1 MHTKSFG
8 KTILILFLFFAEIE
22 YSDAQTVYDFGF
34 KKDFSVSVLD
44 SSGAP
49 LNFAWAGGMNSC
61 HFSEIDMNLDGIN
74 DLVSFDKTGNKLLT
88 FINNGITDSIS
99 YTFDPYY
106 LKFFPDF
113 SGWVH
118 FIDYNNDQKNDIFTY
133 APGGIRVYKNVSD
146 TILKFQLLYPML
158 NSDMGSSISNISVT
172 YDDYP
177 AIYDI
182 DGDGDLDILSF
193 FGLGTFIQMHQNLS
207 QELYSNSDTLQYEL
221 SYYCWGDFSENSM
234 NNKLSLN
241 ITCPWRD
248 DTNNTSKTTRHTGST
263 MLADDFNNDGL
274 TDLILGDV
282 DYFNLIK
289 LTNGGTA
296 DSAHMISQDTLF
308 PSESIAVNF
317 NSFPVASYVDL
328 NNDSKKDL
336 LVSPFSSVYTLAE
349 NTNSIWLYKNTGSP
363 TLPNFSYVKPDFL
376 QGEMIETGSGC
387 YPVVYDYNSDGL
399 QDIIVG
405 NYGYL
410 DSSYYE
416 FGYLKS
422 VFRSQIA
429 VLENKGTLT
438 NPSFQIVNTDY
449 ADLSQLKL
457 TGLIPSF
464 GDIDGDGDKDMICG
478 NSDGSLIY
486 FENTAGIENL
496 PVYNAPVYNFQAID
510 VGDYS
515 VPQLFDLN
523 GDNLLDLAVGKK
535 NGTISYFQNTGTINN
550 PVFTHI
556 TDKLGQVNVSDP
568 NISIHG
574 YSSPYFFIDS
584 NKIKLFSGSEKGNIF
599 YYKNIESNLGG
610 KFTAVD
616 SILIFIDKDSSTLFI
631 NEGMRSGV
639 AVYDLNNDGYKD
651 LVTGNFSGGLSFYYG
666 TKPHAMSS
674 IDEAILDNGPGFNLH
689 PNPANT
695 DIKISYSKTFG
706 SRIRV
711 EIYDIIGNTVLMDER
726 SFTDE
731 FEIELSQ
738 LKSGFYICKAIAVND
753 QDIPTNLGSRKFV
766 IVR

>member
-1 MHTKSFG
+1 MKSSG
-8 KTILILFLFFAEIE
+8 KAFILFFLFFAIIKHL
-22 YSDAQTVYDFGF
+22 DAQTAYDFGF
-34 KKDFSVSVLD
+34 KKDYSVSVLD
-44 SSGAP
+44 SSGAH
-49 LNFAWAGGMNSC
+49 LYLAWAGGMNSC
-61 HFSEIDMNLDGIN
+61 HFSAIDLDLDGIN

-88 FINNGITDSIS
+88 FINNGISDSIS
-99 YTFDPYY
+99 YTFAPYFR
-106 LKFFPDF
+106 KFFPEF

-133 APGGIRVYKNVSD
+133 TPGGIKVYKNVSD

-207 QELYSNSDTLQYEL
+207 KELYSNSDTLLYEL

-234 NNKLSLN
+234 NSFLTLN
-241 ITCPWRD
+241 ITCPPWRD
-248 DTNNTSKTTRHTGST
+248 DSTKTGKGTRHTGST
-263 MLADDFNNDGL
+263 MLADDFNGDGL

-308 PSESIAVNF
+308 PSESLPVYF

-328 NNDSKKDL
+328 NNDTKKDL

-349 NTNSIWLYKNTGSP
+349 NTNSIWFYKNTGS
-363 TLPNFSYVKPDFL
+363 LSIPNFSYVKPDFL

-399 QDIIVG
+399 QDIILG

-438 NPSFQIVNTDY
+438 NPSFQIVDDDY
-449 ADLSQLKL
+449 AALSQLKL
-457 TGLIPSF
+457 TGLIPAF
-464 GDIDGDGDKDMICG
+464 GDLDNDGDKDMICG

-486 FENTAGIENL
+486 FENSAGSGNIPE
-496 PVYNAPVYNFQAID
+496 YNAPVYNFQAVD

-523 GDNLLDLAVGKK
+523 SDNLLDLAVGKK
-535 NGTISYFQNTGTINN
+535 NGTISYFQNTGTVNN
-550 PVFTHI
+550 PVFTKI
-556 TDKLGQVNVSDP
+556 TDNLGLVNVTDP
-568 NISIHG
+568 GISIHG
-574 YSSPYFFIDS
+574 YSSPCFFIDS
-584 NKIKLFSGSEKGNIF
+584 NKIKLFTGSEKGNIF
-599 YYKNIESNLGG
+599 YYKDIESNLGG
-610 KFTAVD
+610 KFSAVD
-616 SILIFIDKDSSTLFI
+616 SVLIFVDKDSTTLFI

-639 AVYDLNNDGYKD
+639 AVFDFDNDGYKD
-651 LVTGNFSGGLSFYYG
+651 MVTGNFSGGLSFYYG
-666 TKPHAMSS
+666 IKPHAMNS
-674 IDEAILDNGPGFNLH
+674 IDEALLINGPGFNLH

-695 DIKISYSKTFG
+695 DMKISFSKTYG
-706 SRIRV
+706 SHIRV
-711 EIYDIIGNTVLMDER
+711 EIYDIVGNNVLIQER
-726 SFTDE
+726 TFTNE

-738 LKSGFYICKAIAVND
+738 LKSGFYICKVTTVND
-753 QDIPTNLGSRKFV
+753 QDNPTNLGSRKFV